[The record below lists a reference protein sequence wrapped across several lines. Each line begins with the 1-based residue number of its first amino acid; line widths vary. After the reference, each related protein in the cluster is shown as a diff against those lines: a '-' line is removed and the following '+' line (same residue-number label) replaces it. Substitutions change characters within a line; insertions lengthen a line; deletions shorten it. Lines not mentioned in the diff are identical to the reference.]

1 MADVI
6 LSLLPVFAL
15 ILLGALL
22 RRFALLTPEGWMALE
37 RITYFVLFPP
47 VLFMSIIGGSFAG
60 EETARMALA
69 LGLANLA
76 MSALMILIRP
86 LLPATGAQFSSIFQ
100 AGLRWN
106 SYVALGVI
114 TSLMGKPGVA
124 LAAVAFAVMVP
135 LNNLFSVLVITRYAS
150 HAPAPIGKIAR
161 SIAANPLIIATLSGI
176 FFAIFAIPLP
186 KPAEDIL
193 NLLGQGTVAVGL
205 LCVGAA
211 LDFGSMGSA
220 KAGLAAGVIL
230 RVAVMPALTFGLCLL
245 MGVSHQALL
254 VGLITVS
261 APVATSAYILAR
273 QLGGDATLMANLTTL
288 TTLASLVSMPAA
300 ILIAG
305 AIN

>member
-1 MADVI
+1 VADVI

-205 LCVGAA
+205 LSAA
-211 LDFGSMGSA
+211 DVADPDMRRTIALATPREPLNPAASKPIASWIAMRASVLGPSA
-220 KAGLAAGVIL
+220 PPSSSGRPQFIL
-230 RVAVMPALTFGLCLL
+230 RAPSKPGALRHD
-245 MGVSHQALL
+245 VS
-254 VGLITVS
+254 
-261 APVATSAYILAR
+261 
-273 QLGGDATLMANLTTL
+273 
-288 TTLASLVSMPAA
+288 
-300 ILIAG
+300 
-305 AIN
+305 